1 MGELGRRQVWINLQ
15 QTQSRAPPDGTK
27 VSSILTVS
35 VVGHR
40 VAFRKC
46 RIHGPC
52 ACVRV
57 LFKNEGMQNLY
68 DNINLIT
75 HLIIELIL
83 LLYIYILKTLRALL
97 RGHSHRT
104 PVVTFTADRRVSIVC
119 ARWLL
124 RVLFE

>member
-1 MGELGRRQVWINLQ
+1 MWCFDVIDVTKQNHVMNQLQ
-15 QTQSRAPPDGTK
+15 QTQSRALPDDTK

-35 VVGHR
+35 VAGHR

-68 DNINLIT
+68 NNI
-75 HLIIELIL
+75 
-83 LLYIYILKTLRALL
+83 
-97 RGHSHRT
+97 
-104 PVVTFTADRRVSIVC
+104 
-119 ARWLL
+119 
-124 RVLFE
+124 